1 MFAYCFIYYA
11 KCYTLLSLCAIM
23 IMLLPASVQLK
34 IIERSGL
41 SLMTSIGSKL
51 KTLRKGRKLTQ
62 LELSERLELSR
73 ATISNYEVGRRTPHL
88 SELRRFAEFYGVG
101 LDYFGVD
108 ATDESFELLSR
119 AKSVFTN
126 KDIPVEERERLYK
139 EIMKMYLEVD

>member
-1 MFAYCFIYYA
+1 MFVFCFIYSA
-11 KCYTLLSLCAIM
+11 QCFTLLSLCAIM

-34 IIERSGL
+34 IIERSEL

-139 EIMKMYLEVD
+139 EIMKMYLEM